1 MRDIRPLTL
10 PHLCVSIMFLVILVI
25 TANDAGAAS
34 LSAAKRSALDAIL
47 AASMRS
53 GPYPGL
59 SAMVEINGQ
68 VVYARSMGFADL
80 QSGAPF
86 ARDTCFPIGSITKS
100 FTALA
105 TLQLVVQGKVSLDV
119 PVGDYVKDL
128 PKPIQGV
135 AIRHLLN
142 HTSGILNYT
151 DQPGFPIDSQS
162 DLDSAQVLQ
171 FVADKPLQFKPGT
184 RFYYSNTDS
193 YLLGLVIEQ
202 VSGLSYANFI
212 QKHVLD
218 PFGMKHTHYADF
230 RDVIAHRSRGYT
242 QGTPPQPFS
251 GAPQYSASVAFSA
264 GALQSTVDDLL
275 KYRKGVFDSIA
286 AGADVRRLVVQTDS
300 LADGTLV
307 YYALGSLIVRDFS
320 GHRKISHSGVIAGAG
335 AHYAYYP
342 DDQMTIIVAGNV
354 ENPRV
359 PPYAIER
366 TMARVLLNIPG
377 ADTHSV
383 KPTAAELADFAGD
396 FDVQPFQFETDRIGF
411 VAKDGRLYM
420 RYGTEDSG
428 APLNELVYQG
438 QGRFFLSPDT
448 EHTFHF
454 DTNGKPANRIE
465 IEFFDGHFSAQRRT
479 H

>member
-1 MRDIRPLTL
+1 
-10 PHLCVSIMFLVILVI
+10 MFLALLVT
-25 TANDAGAAS
+25 TANVAS
-34 LSAAKRSALDAIL
+34 GTGLSVAKRKALDGIL
-47 AASMRS
+47 DAAMRN

-59 SAMVEINGQ
+59 GVAVEINGT

-80 QSGAPF
+80 QSGTPF

-105 TLQLVVQGKVSLDV
+105 TLQLVAQGKLSLDE
-119 PVGDYVKDL
+119 PVGNYVKDL

-151 DQPGFPIDSQS
+151 DQPGFPIESQS
-162 DLDSAQVLQ
+162 DLESAQVLQ

-202 VSGLSYANFI
+202 VSGLSYANYI

-230 RDVIAHRSRGYT
+230 RDVVAHRSRGYT
-242 QGTPPQPFS
+242 QGIPPQPFA
-251 GAPQYSASVAFSA
+251 GAAQYTASVAFSA

-275 KYRKGVFDSIA
+275 KYRKGVFDSA
-286 AGADVRRLVVQTDS
+286 ATGADVRRLVVQTDS
-300 LADGTLV
+300 MTDGTLV
-307 YYALGSLIVRDFS
+307 YYALGSLIVRDFA
-320 GHRKISHSGVIAGAG
+320 GHRKISHSGVIAGSG

-342 DDQMTIIVAGNV
+342 DDHLTIIVAGNM
-354 ENPRV
+354 ENPRI
-359 PPYAIER
+359 PPYSIER
-366 TMARVLLNIPG
+366 TLARVLLNIPG

-383 KPTAAELADFAGD
+383 QPTAGELAAFAGE
-396 FDVQPFQFETDRIGF
+396 FDVQPFQFETDRMGF

-420 RYGTEDSG
+420 RYGADDSG
-428 APLNELVYQG
+428 APLSELAYQG
-438 QGRFFLSPDT
+438 KGRFFLSPDT
-448 EHTFHF
+448 EHMFRF
-454 DTNGKPANRIE
+454 DTNSEPAHRIE
-465 IEFFDGHFSAQRRT
+465 IEYFDGHFTAQRRD